1 VGECDGVAEVG
12 DVDGDADGFDET
24 GDADGFDETGADD
37 GFDETGADDGFDET
51 GDMDGTAELGDID
64 GDAVGEFVSA
74 PVHTQMARLRLWH
87 VVDVLANHPLAVDE
101 MVPSSPE
108 IVGLFDVQ
116 LAQLP
121 VGGSV
126 PVAVQPVQNRLPAN
140 PAVDRELV
148 KVAVIRLD
156 HELAICMPLGPT
168 TGSDAGMA

>member
-1 VGECDGVAEVG
+1 MGELDGLAKVG
-12 DVDGDADGFDET
+12 DFDGDFDGTADD
-24 GDADGFDETGADD
+24 GDADGFDETGADE

-51 GDMDGTAELGDID
+51 GDMDGMAELGDID

-121 VGGSV
+121 VGLIV
-126 PVAVQPVQNRLPAN
+126 PVAEHPVQN
-140 PAVDRELV
+140 
-148 KVAVIRLD
+148 
-156 HELAICMPLGPT
+156 
-168 TGSDAGMA
+168 